1 MSPETGALTGID
13 TREKDTRMILAGDIG
28 GTKTVCALYDEADG
42 GLRLVR
48 DGTFPSQAHAS
59 LEEILAK
66 FLVGGPAPTLRAGC
80 FGVAGAVIEGK
91 CHTTNLP
98 WELDEIPLAKAI
110 KAPRVKL
117 LNDLEAAA
125 YGMLYLSDDEL
136 CPLNPDAL
144 PRRKGNVAVIAA
156 GTGLGE
162 AMLYWDGQKHHPLA
176 SEGGHADFAPRT
188 DEEIDLLRWLQAKFG
203 HVSYERILS
212 GPGFHNIFCFLREK
226 GRYQESPAL
235 KEALASGGDPNIA
248 ITHLGVSGEDPL
260 CTATVDLFCAIYGA
274 EAGNL
279 ALKCVAV
286 GGVFIG
292 GGIAPKLGA
301 AVLKKGRFIESFTG
315 KGRFSA
321 LMKGLEVNV
330 ALNPRAP
337 LIGAAHYAAGM
348 RST

>member
-1 MSPETGALTGID
+1 
-13 TREKDTRMILAGDIG
+13 MILAGDIG
-28 GTKTVCALYDEADG
+28 GTKTVCALFEEADG
-42 GLRLVR
+42 TLRLVR
-48 DGTFPSQAHAS
+48 DGTFPSQGHAS

-66 FLVGGPAPTLRAGC
+66 FLAGEAPKLRAGC

-91 CHTTNLP
+91 CKTTNLP
-98 WELDEIPLAKAI
+98 WQLDEVDLAKAV

-125 YGMLYLSDDEL
+125 YGMLHLRDDEL
-136 CPLNPDAL
+136 VPLNPDAA

-162 AMLYWDGQKHHPLA
+162 AMLYFDGQKHHPLA
-176 SEGGHADFAPRT
+176 SEGGHADFAPQT
-188 DEEIDLLRWLQAKFG
+188 DEEIDLFRWLRAKHG
-203 HVSYERILS
+203 HVSYERLLS
-212 GPGFHNIFCFLREK
+212 GPGFHNIFEFLRES
-226 GRYQESPAL
+226 GRYPESAAL
-235 KEALASGGDPNIA
+235 QEALAAGGDPNISV
-248 ITHLGVSGEDPL
+248 TRLGVAGEDAL
-260 CTATVDLFCAIYGA
+260 CTATVDLFCSIYGA

-301 AVLKKGRFIESFTG
+301 AVLKKGNFLKGFTG
-315 KGRFSA
+315 KGRFTP
-321 LMKGLEVNV
+321 LMKSLDVNV

-348 RST
+348 H

>member
-1 MSPETGALTGID
+1 
-13 TREKDTRMILAGDIG
+13 MILAGDIG
-28 GTKTVCALYDEADG
+28 GTKTVLALFDESG
-42 GLRLVR
+42 GELRLAR
-48 DGTFPSQAHAS
+48 DGTFPSQAHGS

-66 FLVGGPAPTLRAGC
+66 FLAEGEAPRLRAAC

-91 CHTTNLP
+91 SKTTNLP
-98 WELDEIPLAKAI
+98 WQLDEVALARAAG
-110 KAPRVKL
+110 APRAKL

-125 YGMLYLSDDEL
+125 YGMLHLRDDEL
-136 CPLNPDAL
+136 APLNPDAG

-188 DEEIDLLRWLQAKFG
+188 DEEIELFRWLRAKFG

-212 GPGFHNIFCFLREK
+212 GPGFRNVFEFLRST
-226 GRYQESPAL
+226 GRYTESAAL
-235 KEALASGGDPNIA
+235 QEALAAGGDSNVP
-248 ITHLGVSGEDPL
+248 ITRLGVSGEDAL
-260 CTATVDLFCAIYGA
+260 CTATVDLVCAIYGA

-279 ALKCVAV
+279 ALKCLAV
-286 GGVFIG
+286 GGVFVG

-301 AVLKKGRFIESFTG
+301 VALRRGHFMDGFTG
-315 KGRFSA
+315 KGRFA
-321 LMKGLEVNV
+321 TLLKGLPVNV

-337 LIGAAHYAAGM
+337 LIGAAHYAAAM
-348 RST
+348 H